1 MIPTK
6 ADDGQGSGAM
16 YRGLWRVAAV
26 AAVAFSMAACASTRV
41 PATSSIAD
49 LIDRSSSDAPQLVTP
64 ERPTSCVPYAR
75 ERSGIVLYGDA
86 YTWWDQ
92 ARGRYD
98 QDDEPSKGSVMLL
111 TGYGGLKRG
120 HVAVVARVVSS
131 REIRVDHANWMND
144 GKLYLNTP
152 VIDVSPDNDWTQVR
166 VWNTRDGHLGA
177 STYSVKGFI
186 APSRVAGS

>member
-1 MIPTK
+1 
-6 ADDGQGSGAM
+6 
-16 YRGLWRVAAV
+16 
-26 AAVAFSMAACASTRV
+26 V
-41 PATSSIAD
+41 PF
-49 LIDRSSSDAPQLVTP
+49 
-64 ERPTSCVPYAR
+64 AR

-98 QDDEPSKGSVMLL
+98 QDDEPRAGSVMLL
-111 TGYGGLKRG
+111 TGYGGSKRG
-120 HVAVVARVVSS
+120 HVAVVTRVVSS

-152 VIDVSPDNDWTQVR
+152 VIDVSPGNDWSQVR

-177 STYSVKGFI
+177 TTYAVRGFI
-186 APSRVAGS
+186 ASSRVAGS